1 MTENIDEFVSHVQS
15 ILSKCNTE
23 IDITLTDKD
32 IIRETIGN
40 EEGITHVREELTEFF
55 SNTDNLTIGNISKFK
70 EIGLEI
76 YINPI
81 ESDHDHSN
89 PDINYLISAVYKGV
103 VGMILLKISKSKLF
117 K

>member
-55 SNTDNLTIGNISKFK
+55 SNTDNLT
-70 EIGLEI
+70 
-76 YINPI
+76 NPI